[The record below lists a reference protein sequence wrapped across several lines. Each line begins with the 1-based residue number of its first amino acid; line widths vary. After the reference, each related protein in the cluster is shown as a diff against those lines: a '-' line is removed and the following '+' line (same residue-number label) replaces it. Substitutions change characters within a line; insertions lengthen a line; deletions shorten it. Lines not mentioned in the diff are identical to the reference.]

1 VAFSAE
7 VHPIAMALYIGT
19 AGWTI
24 PSRYG
29 GDFPL
34 CGTHLER
41 YATTLDAVEI
51 NSSFYRP
58 HRLETYE
65 RWAASVP
72 ARFRFAVKMPKAIS
86 HEHKLVG
93 CDALVAHFGAA
104 VAGLGDKLGVVLVQ
118 LPPSFA
124 HDAAV
129 ADSFFIELR
138 RHIKAPVAVEPRHA
152 SWFTPEAE
160 ARLKAL
166 HVARVAADP
175 AMVPGADRPGGW
187 DGLVYRR
194 LHGSPRLYYSAYEAE
209 TLAAIGA
216 ALAADVERGVPAWCV
231 FDNTAAFAAMG
242 NALTVARSVAQAVA

>member
-1 VAFSAE
+1 
-7 VHPIAMALYIGT
+7 MALYIGT

-34 CGTHLER
+34 GGTHLER
-41 YATTLDAVEI
+41 YANSLDAVEI
-51 NSSFYRP
+51 NSSFYRSHKP
-58 HRLETYE
+58 VTYE
-65 RWAASVP
+65 RWAACVP
-72 ARFRFAVKMPKAIS
+72 SSFRFAVKMPKDIS

-93 CDALVAHFGAA
+93 CEALVAQFGKE

-118 LPPSFA
+118 LPPRFA

-129 ADSFFIELR
+129 MERFFVDLR
-138 RHIKAPVAVEPRHA
+138 RHIKAPVALEPRHA
-152 SWFTPEAE
+152 SWFTPEAD

-166 HVARVAADP
+166 QVARVAADP
-175 AMVPGADRPGGW
+175 AVVPGADRPGGW

-194 LHGSPRLYYSAYEAE
+194 LHGSPRMYYSAYEAE
-209 TLAAIGA
+209 MLDAIGA
-216 ALAADVERGVPAWCV
+216 ALAVDVARGKPAWCI

-242 NALTVARSVAQAVA
+242 NALTVRGR